1 MFIEKDS
8 IFISYPLTTGNPYEL
23 GLFESTRIR
32 TSDVTFQSGK
42 KYYVSMGRYLLDA
55 KYGYHKLWGTK
66 TGRNL
71 AGTFSGKFNG
81 IYPKITMQFR
91 KLNRYEVEFLSDVLD
106 TANQKTIYYDPKKK
120 AYTNMDTYSNDW
132 ELYGKSIID
141 ANRKADGFS
150 WAVISTKK
158 RS

>member
-8 IFISYPLTTGNPYEL
+8 IFILYPLTTGNPNEL
-23 GLFESTRIR
+23 NLFESNRQP
-32 TSDVTFQSGK
+32 TSDITFQSGK
-42 KYYVSMGRYLLDA
+42 EYYVSMGSYILDA
-55 KYGYHKLWGTK
+55 KYGYNKLWGTK

-106 TANQKTIYYDPKKK
+106 SSYQKTIYYDSKKK
-120 AYTNMDTYSNDW
+120 SYRNMETYSGDW
-132 ELYGKSIID
+132 ELYNKSIID
-141 ANRKADGFS
+141 ANRKAEGFS